1 MVIDWI
7 DLLICVAF
15 ILFFETQILFSFQF
29 SASFGFRG
37 GHGIHFFSFNLR
49 AKQTGD
55 PDVTVILGA

>member
-1 MVIDWI
+1 VWR
-7 DLLICVAF
+7 F

-49 AKQTGD
+49 AKHTGD